1 MEGWG
6 KPPSSFSPAGALGHP
21 TVAWYREETGALGFV
36 NLALNSSSVCVM
48 SAKLL
53 HSFLMSLGFEF
64 SHL

>member
-6 KPPSSFSPAGALGHP
+6 KPPSSFSHVGALGHP

-36 NLALNSSSVCVM
+36 NLALNSSLVCVM

-53 HSFLMSLGFEF
+53 HSFLLSLDFEF